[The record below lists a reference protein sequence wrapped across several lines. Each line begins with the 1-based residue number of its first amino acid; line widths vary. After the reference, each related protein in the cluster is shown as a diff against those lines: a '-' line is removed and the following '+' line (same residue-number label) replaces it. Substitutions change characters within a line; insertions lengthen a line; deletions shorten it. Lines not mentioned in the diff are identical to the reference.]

1 MTSSKSCA
9 PSAPSTRDFGR
20 VGVDRTR
27 KSSAG
32 LAEQRAVEFD
42 RTEKVFGRAQNNEPW
57 RQQVLAG
64 CDLFTNTAIYMF
76 PRYVVSYALSIV
88 CAQQLK
94 AAYDADPVD
103 GWARYHA
110 LCASGGSKLYAET
123 LADAGLELPYAPGV
137 VERLARELAAQA

>member
-1 MTSSKSCA
+1 M
-9 PSAPSTRDFGR
+9 
-20 VGVDRTR
+20 
-27 KSSAG
+27 
-32 LAEQRAVEFD
+32 
-42 RTEKVFGRAQNNEPW
+42 
-57 RQQVLAG
+57 LAG

>member
-1 MTSSKSCA
+1 M
-9 PSAPSTRDFGR
+9 
-20 VGVDRTR
+20 
-27 KSSAG
+27 
-32 LAEQRAVEFD
+32 
-42 RTEKVFGRAQNNEPW
+42 
-57 RQQVLAG
+57 LAG
-64 CDLFTNTAIYMF
+64 CDLFTNMAIYML

-123 LADAGLELPYAPGV
+123 LAAAGLELPYAPGV
-137 VERLARELAAQA
+137 VERLAHELAAQA